1 LPRRIA
7 ALAIASGVCGIAY
20 ELLYAR
26 LLTTYLGDMFFVG
39 ASILASFLL
48 GIGLGAR
55 VAHRFV
61 RWLWAVEVAIGGY
74 AVAVAL
80 AFGEFGAAIQRAWLP
95 VTSGDPLA
103 LVLRVFAVIIAPAT
117 AIGFSVP
124 LFALVLRHHSQG
136 SSGETSFRA
145 VYRLYNLGAAV
156 CVLAV
161 EFLVLR
167 AIGVRATLLA
177 LAGVNLGAGLLLR
190 RVPTPA
196 PELAPAA
203 PDADPLRAWRPAFVA
218 LFAVSVLSGVYQ
230 MFLYKQA
237 ELIFGPF
244 HENFALVLA
253 FALVGIW
260 SGTRWAGRRTPGFA
274 AWLIQG
280 SGAVAISLLAV
291 VPLVWLWA
299 AANGT
304 LGAAPLL
311 STCIKIAVLGAI
323 SALPL
328 AIFGGTVPALL
339 RELPDTSDQAGRA
352 LAVSSFGNCAGYL
365 LMVLWLYAALPDRA
379 IATGLAAGLLL
390 AGVALAWQSRRL
402 RPRPLL
408 ASAAAV
414 AGLAALWPATFLH
427 YGYDG
432 YASLKDL
439 RAARA
444 QVGLKLHRR
453 YDSQIALLR
462 DAAGGEAM
470 ILNGY
475 TSVASGAS
483 GRTNLRELIYG
494 LMPALYARH
503 REHALVLGVGTG
515 ITAAATASAFAHT
528 TAVEL
533 NPAVLDLLPHFAEH
547 NLDLASNPRV
557 TLVLEDG
564 LVALLRGDER
574 YDAIVNTVTSPLYFS
589 SSKLYTREFF
599 AAASAR
605 LAPGGVYSL
614 WFDGRVTQAG
624 ARVIFETLSQ
634 SFADCAVTY
643 LNTTYLQLI
652 CANESLAASDPA
664 SLAWD
669 PRVRALIDAH
679 GLDLRLEELLSAL
692 SLPRH
697 RLFAESWQA
706 PLNTFDRP
714 VLEFLMAS
722 RAVSHQDWWS
732 PYALLAVDV
741 GAAPDGHSRLDA
753 RGLAARCYALRALQ
767 YADTKGCLT
776 TLIATGG
783 TGSLAEYARHVLAHE
798 RRAPLLPIAERIAL
812 AQEVLDGGH
821 PDDAAALVANVFV
834 PPREGGEFQTL
845 DAGIRLAKGER
856 LDDAALGRLFTA
868 APLDPRA
875 REVLARALAARGD
888 EREALAHAHFLAHLG
903 RVSPAEQEWIAA
915 LEQRVAARDGAP
927 R

>member
-1 LPRRIA
+1 MRNRIA

-26 LLTTYLGDMFFVG
+26 LLTTYLGDMFHVG

-48 GIGLGAR
+48 GIGIGAR

-61 RWLWAVEVAIGGY
+61 RWLWAVELAIGAY

-80 AFGEFGAAIQRAWLP
+80 AFGEFGAAIQQSWLP
-95 VTSGDPLA
+95 VTSGNPLA
-103 LVLRVFAVIIAPAT
+103 LVLCVFAVILAPAT

-124 LFALVLRHHSQG
+124 LFALVLRHHAQG
-136 SSGETSFRA
+136 SSGEASFRA
-145 VYRLYNLGAAV
+145 VYRLYNLGAAA

-161 EFLVLR
+161 EFVVLR
-167 AIGVRATLLA
+167 ALGVQATLLA

-196 PELAPAA
+196 PEPRVPAS
-203 PDADPLRAWRPAFVA
+203 DATRAMRPALAA
-218 LFAVSVLSGVYQ
+218 LFAASVLSGIYQ

-260 SGTRWAGRRTPGFA
+260 SGTTWAGRRADGLA
-274 AWLIQG
+274 VWLIRG
-280 SGAVAISLLAV
+280 SGALALSLLGV

-304 LGAAPLL
+304 LGSAPLL
-311 STCIKIAVLGAI
+311 STLIKIAVLGAI
-323 SALPL
+323 SGLPL

-352 LAVSSFGNCAGYL
+352 LAISSFGNCAGYL

-379 IATGLAAGLLL
+379 IATGLCAGLLL
-390 AGVALAWQSRRL
+390 AGVALARRTRRL
-402 RPRPLL
+402 RLRPAL
-408 ASAAAV
+408 ASAAA
-414 AGLAALWPATFLH
+414 AAALAALWPASFLH
-427 YGYDG
+427 YGFDS
-432 YASLKDL
+432 YASLSDL
-439 RAARA
+439 RNARA
-444 QVGLKLHRR
+444 QEGVQLHRR

-462 DAAGGEAM
+462 DAVGGEAM

-475 TSVASGAS
+475 TSVVSAISGH
-483 GRTNLRELIYG
+483 TNLRELIYG
-494 LMPALYARH
+494 LTPALYARGH
-503 REHALVLGVGTG
+503 ERALVLGVGTG

-533 NPAVLDLLPHFAEH
+533 NPSVLELLPHFAAH
-547 NLDLASNPRV
+547 NLDLAHNPRV
-557 TLVLEDG
+557 ELLLEDG
-564 LVALLRGDER
+564 LVALLRGDAR

-599 AAASAR
+599 ALASAR
-605 LAPGGVYSL
+605 LAPGGVYAL

-624 ARVIFETLSQ
+624 ARVIFETLSK

-643 LNTTYLQLI
+643 LDATYLQLI
-652 CANESLAASDPA
+652 CGNEPLAARAPT

-669 PRVRALIDAH
+669 PRVRALVDAH
-679 GLDLRLEELLSAL
+679 GLDLGLEQLLAAL

-706 PLNTFDRP
+706 PQNSFDRP

-741 GAAPDGHSRLDA
+741 GVAPDGRSRLDA
-753 RGLAARCYALRALQ
+753 EALAARCYALRAMH
-767 YADTKGCLT
+767 YADTKGCLAALT
-776 TLIATGG
+776 ALGG
-783 TGSLAEYARHVLAHE
+783 SDGLARYARHLLSHD
-798 RRAPLLPIAERIAL
+798 RRTPLLPAAERIEL
-812 AQEVLDGGH
+812 AQQLFDAGRT
-821 PDDAAALVANVFV
+821 DDAAALVAGVRV
-834 PPREGGEFQTL
+834 PPREGGEWQTL
-845 DAGIRLAKGER
+845 DAEMRLAKGER

-868 APLDPRA
+868 APLDLRA

-888 EREALAHAHFLAHLG
+888 DRQALAHARFLEHIG
-903 RVSPAEQEWIAA
+903 RVSPGEQAWIAA
-915 LEQRVAARDGAP
+915 LERRVAAHGGAP

>member
-1 LPRRIA
+1 MPRRIA

-39 ASILASFLL
+39 ASILATFLL
-48 GIGLGAR
+48 GIGLGAL
-55 VAHRFV
+55 VAYRFV
-61 RWLWAVEVAIGGY
+61 RWLWAVEVAIGAY

-80 AFGEFGAAIQRAWLP
+80 AFGEFGAAIQRIWLP
-95 VTSGDPLA
+95 VTAGDPLA
-103 LVLRVFAVIIAPAT
+103 LVLRVFSVIVLPAT

-124 LFALVLRHHSQG
+124 LFALVLNHHAQG

-167 AIGVRATLLA
+167 AIGVQATLLA
-177 LAGVNLGAGLLLR
+177 LAGVNFAAGLLLR

-196 PELAPAA
+196 LARAA
-203 PDADPLRAWRPAFVA
+203 ARTEPRPWRPFAA
-218 LFAVSVLSGVYQ
+218 LFGVSVLSGVYQ

-253 FALVGIW
+253 FALVGI
-260 SGTRWAGRRTPGFA
+260 STGTRWAGRRPPGFA
-274 AWLIQG
+274 TWLIQG

-291 VPLVWLWA
+291 VPLVWFWA

-311 STCIKIAVLGAI
+311 STCIKIAVLGAM
-323 SALPL
+323 SGLPL

-339 RELPDTSDQAGRA
+339 RELPDTSEQAGRA

-365 LMVLWLYAALPDRA
+365 VMVLWLYAALPDRA

-390 AGVALAWQSRRL
+390 AGVALAWHSRRPSL
-402 RPRPLL
+402 RPVL
-408 ASAAAV
+408 ASTAAV
-414 AGLAALWPATFLH
+414 AALAALWPASFLH
-427 YGYDG
+427 YGYDS
-432 YASLKDL
+432 YASLEDL

-444 QVGLKLHRR
+444 QAGVELHRR

-470 ILNGY
+470 IINGY
-475 TSVASGAS
+475 TSVASGGS
-483 GRTNLRELIYG
+483 GHTNVRELIYG
-494 LMPALYARH
+494 LMPALYARQH
-503 REHALVLGVGTG
+503 ERALVLGVGTG

-528 TAVEL
+528 TAVEV
-533 NPAVLDLLPHFAEH
+533 NPAVLDLLPHFREH
-547 NLDLASNPRV
+547 NLDLANNPRA

-574 YDAIVNTVTSPLYFS
+574 YDAIVNTVTSPMYFS

-599 AAASAR
+599 AAAAAR
-605 LAPGGVYSL
+605 LAPGGVYSM
-614 WFDGRVTQAG
+614 WFDGRVTQMG
-624 ARVIFETLSQ
+624 ARVIFETLAH

-643 LNTTYLQLI
+643 LNATYLQMI
-652 CANESLAASDPA
+652 CGNEPLAARDPA

-669 PRVRALIDAH
+669 PRVRERIAAN
-679 GLDLRLEELLSAL
+679 GLDLGLEELLAAL

-697 RLFAESWQA
+697 RLFSQSWQA
-706 PLNTFDRP
+706 PENTFDRP

-722 RAVSHQDWWS
+722 RAVSYQDWWS
-732 PYALLAVDV
+732 PYALLDVDL
-741 GAAPDGHSRLDA
+741 GAAPDGRSRLDA
-753 RGLAARCYALRALQ
+753 HGLAARCYALRALR
-767 YADTKGCLT
+767 YTDTRGCLA
-776 TLIATGG
+776 TLVAAGDGG
-783 TGSLAEYARHVLAHE
+783 LVEYARHVVGHE
-798 RRAPLLPIAERIAL
+798 RRALLLPVAERTDL
-812 AQEVLDGGH
+812 AQRILDAGH
-821 PDDAAALVANVFV
+821 PDDAEALVANVFV
-834 PPREGGEFQTL
+834 PPRERGEFQTL

-875 REVLARALAARGD
+875 REVLVRALAARGD
-888 EREALAHAHFLAHLG
+888 EQQALAHAHFLAHLG
-903 RVSPAEQEWIAA
+903 SVSPAEQDWIAA
-915 LEQRVAARDGAP
+915 LERRVARSEGAP